1 MHLGRAI
8 QFCGHRL
15 LDATGLFHLY
25 GAVEHW
31 AAARDNEAEYAVLGF
46 LKDGSVTSTSSPLVE
61 SPVKLFLL
69 RSWYCRLPPLLSCS
83 VRERYH

>member
-1 MHLGRAI
+1 MHLGQAI

-15 LDATGLFHLY
+15 LVSTGLFHLY

-31 AAARDNEAEYAVLGF
+31 AAARDSEAEYEVLGF

-61 SPVKLFLL
+61 SLVNLLLL
-69 RSWYCRLPPLLSCS
+69 RS
-83 VRERYH
+83 